1 MLAMT
6 REDIDW
12 SILRGA
18 IIIFMISFLFSG
30 ALISGSWYFKGEMLK
45 KYNASKK
52 RFQAISSQYLTVDEQ
67 ERKISQYHP
76 VFLKLFDAGVIG
88 GEQRLNWIETLRD
101 VGERIKLPALRY
113 EIDSQDV
120 YTPGYSI
127 NTGSFKV
134 YRSGMQLRLDLL
146 HEGDMFKVLHDLDKR
161 AQGIYSVKGCK
172 MLRRRG
178 GSIENIEKANILTE
192 CTLDWFTIKKSDG
205 SEIKQL

>member
-1 MLAMT
+1 MT
-6 REDIDW
+6 RDDIDW
-12 SILRGA
+12 SILRGS
-18 IIIFMISFLFSG
+18 IMIFMASLLFSG
-30 ALISGSWYFKGEMLK
+30 ALISGSWYFKGEMLN

-76 VFLKLFDAGVIG
+76 LFLNLYDIGVIG

-101 VGERIKLPALRY
+101 AGERIRLPALRY

-120 YTPGYSI
+120 YNPGYTI
-127 NTGSFKV
+127 NSGNFKV
-134 YRSGMQLRLDLL
+134 YRSGMHLRLDLL
-146 HEGDMFKVLHDLDKR
+146 HEGDIFQVLHDLDKK
-161 AQGIYSVKGCK
+161 ALGIYSVTGCK

-178 GSIENIEKANILTE
+178 GLIENIEKANILTE

-205 SEIKQL
+205 SEIKRL

>member
-1 MLAMT
+1 MT

-12 SILRGA
+12 TILRGA
-18 IIIFMISFLFSG
+18 IIIFMISLMFSV
-30 ALISGSWYFKGEMLK
+30 ALVFGSWYFKGEMLN

-52 RFQAISSQYLTVDEQ
+52 RFQAISREYLTVDEQ

-76 VFLKLFDAGVIG
+76 VFLKLFENGVIG

-101 VGERIKLPALRY
+101 AGDSIKLPALRY

-120 YTPGYSI
+120 YTPGYSL
-127 NTGSFKV
+127 NTGNFKV
-134 YRSGMQLRLDLL
+134 YRSGMHLRLDVL
-146 HEGDMFKVLHDLDKR
+146 HEGDIFRVLSELDKK
-161 AQGIYSVKGCK
+161 ALGIYSVTGCK

-178 GSIENIEKANILTE
+178 GLIENIDKANILTD
-192 CTLDWFTIKKSDG
+192 CTLEWFTIKKSDG